1 MEYAFKTR
9 LQKAIILSLT
19 PFCLLAG
26 TGSSSGSKKYLMSE
40 KLQQD
45 HYRMVPKRNES
56 AAGSTE
62 GEDRSGRIPGEEGVE
77 SYLHGR
83 GAQFNTKN
91 RFLKNEKTKEH
102 IEGIDDWSEDNTPTQ
117 YLEQESKTIV
127 NKVDSPD
134 LSMAYS
140 MNAYAGCEHGCIY
153 CYARNVHE
161 YWGYSAGLD
170 FERKIIVKMNAARLL
185 RKELMHPKW
194 QCLPIMLS
202 GNTDC
207 YQPAEQKYRLTR
219 GLLEVC
225 NEFNQPVGILTKNSW
240 IVKDKDIL
248 QEMAKKRLVSAMVS
262 ITSFNEDLRR
272 VMEPRTTTARQ
283 RLKVIEEL
291 SKAGIRTGVM
301 MGPMIPGLNE
311 HEMQRIMK
319 EAAGMGATFTAY
331 TFIRLNGAIKLLFHD
346 WLYKNFP
353 DRADKV
359 WHLIEQSHDGKV
371 NDTRWG
377 VRMRG
382 EGSIAELVSQQYR
395 KYGKL
400 YGMNQERW
408 SMDTESFRRPG
419 EQGKLF

>member
-1 MEYAFKTR
+1 M
-9 LQKAIILSLT
+9 
-19 PFCLLAG
+19 P
-26 TGSSSGSKKYLMSE
+26 E
-40 KLQQD
+40 KLKQD
-45 HYRMVPKRNES
+45 HFKVAPKKREAN
-56 AAGSTE
+56 AAPDE
-62 GEDRSGRIPGEEGVE
+62 GGEKKER
-77 SYLHGR
+77 YLQGR

-91 RFLKNEKTKEH
+91 RFLKDERTREH
-102 IEGIDDWSEDNTPTQ
+102 VEGIDDWSEDNSPTQ
-117 YLEQESKTIV
+117 YIEQESKTIV
-127 NKVDSPD
+127 NKVESPD
-134 LSMAYS
+134 VGMGYS
-140 MNAYAGCEHGCIY
+140 MNPYAGCEHGCIY

-170 FERKIIVKMNAARLL
+170 FERKIIIKKNAPQLL
-185 RKELMHPKW
+185 RKFLMNPRW
-194 QCLPIMLS
+194 QCAPIMLS

-240 IVKDKDIL
+240 IIKDKDVL

-283 RLKVIEEL
+283 KLKVIEEL
-291 SKAGIRTGVM
+291 SNAGVRMGIM

-319 EAAGMGATFTAY
+319 AARDNGATFTAY
-331 TFIRLNGAIKLLFHD
+331 TFIRLNGAIKFLFHD

-353 DRADKV
+353 DRADKI
-359 WHLIEQSHDGKV
+359 WHLVEQSHDGKV

-382 EGSIAELVSQQYR
+382 EGNIAQLVAQQYK

-400 YGMNQERW
+400 YGMNAEEW
-408 SMDTESFRRPG
+408 SLDTTIFRRPG
-419 EQGKLF
+419 EQGRLF